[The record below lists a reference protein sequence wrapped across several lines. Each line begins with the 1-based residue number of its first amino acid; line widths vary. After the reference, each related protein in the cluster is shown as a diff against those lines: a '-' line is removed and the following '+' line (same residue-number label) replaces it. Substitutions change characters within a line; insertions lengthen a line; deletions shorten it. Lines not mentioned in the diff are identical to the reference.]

1 MPSPILE
8 DEQITF
14 ADFIVDYAYAITAI
28 ISKVVKK
35 DTHFQRNS
43 LIFIICF
50 TKIAFT
56 LLFSIL
62 IFLLNGWLADR
73 KSS

>member
-1 MPSPILE
+1 MPSPILK

-43 LIFIICF
+43 LFFIISF
-50 TKIAFT
+50 DIYY
-56 LLFSIL
+56 
-62 IFLLNGWLADR
+62 
-73 KSS
+73 